1 MAQEYS
7 FDVVSKFDHQELV
20 NAVDQ
25 ARREIATR
33 FDFKGVTAEI
43 TLGEHDMNLLADSEF
58 KLKSIFEIVEAKA
71 IKRGLSPKVF
81 DPGKPEQAPRGNMR
95 QLIRL
100 REGIGDELARDLA
113 KRIKGVN
120 PKVQARIQGDS
131 LRVSGRDK
139 DTLQEVQRHLRGLD
153 IPTPLQFVNYR

>member
-25 ARREIATR
+25 TRREIQTR

-43 TLGEHDMNLLADSEF
+43 TLTDKTLTLLAESEY
-58 KLKSIFEIVEAKA
+58 KLKAMFEMLTTRA
-71 IKRGLSPKVF
+71 IKRELSPKIF
-81 DPGKPEQAPRGNMR
+81 DAGKLEPAPRGNER
-95 QLIRL
+95 QEFKL
-100 REGIGDELARDLA
+100 REGIDDDLARDLA
-113 KRIKGVN
+113 KRIKAVS
-120 PKVQARIQGDS
+120 PKVQARIQGDT
-131 LRVSGRDK
+131 LRVSSRDK
-139 DTLQEVQRHLRGLD
+139 DTLQTVIAMLRGLD

>member
-43 TLGEHDMNLLADSEF
+43 TLGEHDLTLLAESEF
-58 KLKSIFEIVEAKA
+58 KLKSVFEIVEAKA

-81 DPGKPEQAPRGNMR
+81 DAGKPEQAPRGAMR
-95 QLIRL
+95 QQIRL

-113 KRIKGVN
+113 KRIKGVS
-120 PKVQARIQGDS
+120 PKVQARIQGDT

-139 DTLQEVQRHLRGLD
+139 DTLQAVQRELHGLD